1 MIVET
6 CQRWRD
12 RGEERVPAASFIDPT
27 TLSVDV
33 LEERAARPFVEQ
45 HHYSGTFPAARL
57 SVGLF
62 RRTQLVGVAV
72 FSVPMNN
79 LAVPAWTGLDQAS
92 AGVELGRL
100 VLLDDVEG
108 NGESWFMARALGLL
122 AREKRVEAVLSYS
135 DPVPRL
141 NAHGSVVK
149 PGHVGTVY
157 QALSA
162 TYRGLSGKRTGY
174 LLPGGQVSGRMLS
187 KLRLDECGAAGA
199 ADFLMRLG
207 ADARQAGE
215 TGAAWVDRLRRDGQ
229 LRTFRHPGNH
239 AYVFPLSGRARSRV
253 RRNLKVDKETERSNW
268 PRLSYPKVS
277 T

>member
-12 RGEERVPAASFIDPT
+12 GREMRVPATGLINPAV
-27 TLSVDV
+27 LSVAAI
-33 LEERAARPFVEQ
+33 EESEARPFVVA
-45 HHYSGTFPAARL
+45 HHYSGSFPAARL

-62 RRTQLVGVAV
+62 RRADLVGVAV

-79 LAVPAWTGLDQAS
+79 RAVPSWTGLDQAN
-92 AGVELGRL
+92 AGCELGRL
-100 VLLDDVEG
+100 VLLDDVAG
-108 NGESWFMARALGLL
+108 NAESWFMARALSVL
-122 AREKRVEAVLSYS
+122 AAEKRLEAVLSYS
-135 DPVPRL
+135 DPVARL

-174 LLPGGQVSGRMLS
+174 LSERGAVVSGRMLS
-187 KLRLDECGAAGA
+187 KLRLGECGAGGA
-199 ADFLMRLG
+199 HDALARLG
-207 ADARQAGE
+207 APPRLPFEDGS
-215 TGAAWVDRLRRDGQ
+215 AWVERLIATRW

-239 AYVFPLSGRARSRV
+239 AYVFPLSARARSRA
-253 RRNLKVDKETERSNW
+253 RRFDTI
-268 PRLSYPKVS
+268 PYPKIERHS
-277 T
+277 A